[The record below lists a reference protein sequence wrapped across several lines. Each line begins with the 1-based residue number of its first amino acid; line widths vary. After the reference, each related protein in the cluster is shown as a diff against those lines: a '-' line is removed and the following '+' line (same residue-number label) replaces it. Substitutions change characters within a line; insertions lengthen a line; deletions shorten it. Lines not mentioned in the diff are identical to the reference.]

1 MVVVVVGI
9 VEVIVGSLWRL
20 LANLILEGINFK
32 LSCQPLQPKR
42 LKERGL
48 VESQDWV
55 RGMN

>member
-1 MVVVVVGI
+1 MGI